1 MIRLR
6 LHRSASTPDGTSSSR
21 TTAAPRRDRRMP
33 TQPRPQVVIPLSDEP
48 CTDGIR
54 FAPEVAANRI
64 AGDPSFRPARPWC
77 CWAPPPMSARPPPS
91 RAANGDDL
99 SVGLSGGKGD
109 LRVREISPPRW
120 GPQLADPLTRRSGST
135 EPNRDANRA
144 NDGLA
149 VELRPVG
156 QLLLREVP
164 ALGAQR
170 GCGWRCAP
178 QPMLS

>member
-1 MIRLR
+1 
-6 LHRSASTPDGTSSSR
+6 
-21 TTAAPRRDRRMP
+21 MP

-48 CTDGIR
+48 CTDGSR
-54 FAPEVAANRI
+54 CAPEVAARRL
-64 AGDPSFRPARPWC
+64 AGD
-77 CWAPPPMSARPPPS
+77 
-91 RAANGDDL
+91 
-99 SVGLSGGKGD
+99 
-109 LRVREISPPRW
+109 
-120 GPQLADPLTRRSGST
+120 PQLADPLTRRSGST

-178 QPMLS
+178 QRGQIHALPAPAHTLRVVAGRVALRL